1 MVTLLQFWLLINS
14 LLSCPSTD
22 FAAIEAEHPFYVSVT
37 EINHNAATNA
47 LEISC
52 KIFTD
57 DFEVALNHNASSRID
72 LFNPR
77 DQKVVETRMAAYM
90 KNHLLIF
97 IDGRRVDFN
106 FVGYE
111 RESEA
116 IWSYYEVLNCPA
128 PKTIELKNAI
138 LYDSFKEQINLMHVT
153 VGGKRQSGKV
163 DYPKTTLQLDFR
175 SK

>member
-1 MVTLLQFWLLINS
+1 MVSFLHFWLLIS
-14 LLSCPSTD
+14 SIYFYPSSD
-22 FAAIEAEHPFYVSVT
+22 VVAVEDVHPFYVSVT

-72 LFNPR
+72 LFNPQ
-77 DQKVVETRMAAYM
+77 DQSVVENRMAAYM

-97 IDGRRVDFN
+97 IDGKRVDFN

-116 IWSYYEVLNCPA
+116 IWSYYEVLNCPP
-128 PKTIELKNAI
+128 PKMMELKNAI

-163 DYPKTTLQLDFR
+163 DYPKTSLQLDFR